1 MDVYVVFYI
10 VEGDYP
16 IIEHCFYKEN
26 DAISRVEQ
34 YNEHDR
40 WGDGRF
46 YHCEKI
52 MVEQGFKEH
61 FDFNLENKLKFYK

>member
-52 MVEQGFKEH
+52 MVE
-61 FDFNLENKLKFYK
+61 